1 MKHSTFLFRMMS
13 HKMITAAR
21 RSEQATANSAEAVQ
35 HGFLAKLSLYQCRHL
50 AAATAA
56 ACHHILKL
64 KEVY

>member
-1 MKHSTFLFRMMS
+1 
-13 HKMITAAR
+13 MITAAR